1 MRTTVILGVLI
12 GVTTLAPLANAQKI
26 NPEIFQHISP
36 REIGPGGMSGRVT
49 AIDVVLS
56 QPDVIYAGT
65 ASGGVWKTTGGGQT
79 WQPIFE
85 QEATASVGAL
95 AIDQKNPS
103 IIWVGTGEGN
113 PRNSLNGGK
122 GIYRSLDAGQS
133 WELMGLE
140 ATRNIHRIL
149 IDPNDSNT
157 VYVGAIGSPWGA
169 HPERGVFKTTDG
181 GKTWRHILKTNG
193 HSGVADMVMDPSN
206 PNKILVAMWEHFREP
221 WFFKSGGSGSG
232 LYITHDG
239 GEHWTKKT
247 EKEGLPQGDLGR
259 IGLAISPSNPDRIYA
274 LIESK
279 KNGLYVSLDGGSRW
293 ALVNDKNDIG
303 NRPFYYSDIFVDPQ
317 NEYKLYSV
325 FTYVNVSID
334 GGKNFEQLM
343 PAYGVDNGVH
353 PDHHA
358 WWIHPTN
365 GKFMLDGNDGGL
377 NLTRDGGQS
386 WRFMGNIPV
395 GQFYHIAA
403 DMDVPYNVYGGMQD
417 NGSWRGP
424 AYVWKRQGIRNSY
437 WQEISFGDGFDVV
450 PDPTNSRFGWSM
462 SQEGYVTRYD
472 YLTGNNHLVRP
483 THPDPEV
490 RLRFNWNSAINI
502 DPVDPKTIY
511 FGSQFVHKSED
522 KGLTWTI
529 ISDDLTTNDSEKQK
543 QDESGGLTMD
553 ATGAENHTTI
563 LVIEPSPLNPAILWA
578 GTDDGRVH
586 LTQNGGNTWQSLE
599 KNIKG
604 LPSGSW
610 ITQIKASNKKPGT
623 ALLVANDYRRLNDGV
638 YVYKTSNYG
647 KTWQRIASDLDVDSF
662 ALSIVEDPVTDQL
675 LFLGTDDGLYYSL
688 NAGNT
693 WTKWTHNFPTV
704 PVSDLLIHPREHDLV
719 IGTFGRSIWIMDDI
733 RPLRALAM
741 DASVVDQAL
750 VLFDPPEGY
759 QAAYQQPTG
768 SRFGADALFQG
779 ENRSSGITLSYW
791 VNLDKISELKTQNT
805 ENQKDKETKDSLYLR
820 IYKGETLIRSLQKPM
835 PETQGI
841 HHWTWYMDA
850 KGSAWIRREP
860 RKAKQEIGGG
870 YLSPGTYQVSISI
883 GQSDKSVLTSPKRD
897 ITVNADPRI
906 APIDPEAERLTQ
918 EMMAQVQ
925 SLSDEIIQMLEQIKK
940 DKDGLDRL
948 EKDLKRQKDSAYTDL
963 TQSVSTMKKQLT
975 VLQDLFVGARDKRQG
990 ITADASPSVS
1000 DRMRLIMGYLRSRP
1014 NGPTQTEQQ
1023 LLSQAKASAAEAK
1036 QSVLDFYSND
1046 WVEFTQKVKSIDIP
1060 YFQTSEFQNDDQ

>member
-647 KTWQRIASDLDVDSF
+647 KTWQRIASDLDVGSF

-820 IYKGETLIRSLQKPM
+820 IYKGEALIRSLQKPM

-850 KGSAWIRREP
+850 KGSAWIQREP

-883 GQSDKSVLTSPKRD
+883 GQNDKSVLTSPKRD

-948 EKDLKRQKDSAYTDL
+948 EKDLKRQKDSAYAGL

-975 VLQDLFVGARDKRQG
+975 ELQDLFVGARDKRQG